1 MKLVEAEMM
10 DEMNIFLKKGSSIHN
25 VLFSLNKPT
34 DGAINIVTSGDGYT
48 IQTPFEG
55 NFMRMADKLQGE
67 VTKDIVQ
74 PLMMRS
80 LYSIGEE
87 ICFPDPAVKGD
98 CL

>member
-1 MKLVEAEMM
+1 M
-10 DEMNIFLKKGSSIHN
+10 
-25 VLFSLNKPT
+25 
-34 DGAINIVTSGDGYT
+34 AI
-48 IQTPFEG
+48 QFKPFEG

-87 ICFPDPAVKGD
+87 ICFPDPAVKGVIAYESKND
-98 CL
+98 YKAKITKML

>member
-1 MKLVEAEMM
+1 
-10 DEMNIFLKKGSSIHN
+10 
-25 VLFSLNKPT
+25 
-34 DGAINIVTSGDGYT
+34 
-48 IQTPFEG
+48 
-55 NFMRMADKLQGE
+55 MADKLQGE